1 MMQDTHRVQE
11 ERARP
16 TYQRVLH
23 PRDDTG
29 VRRSK
34 VEGFKIFS
42 FCGRVSPPKLAIAE
56 RWPIEL
62 FPPNRGLG
70 QSPKLIGSPGAARLK
85 LS

>member
-16 TYQRVLH
+16 TYQRVHH

-34 VEGFKIFS
+34 VEEVKIFFLS
-42 FCGRVSPPKLAIAE
+42 FCGELVLQKLASAV
-56 RWPIEL
+56 RWRLEL

-70 QSPKLIGSPGAARLK
+70 QSPKWLGSLEPHD
-85 LS
+85 